1 LAIVAFHHAAAGEL
15 IQSGVNGMLAR
26 THSALDFEMGVQTL
40 LNNQALMQHVAH
52 QACLSARALSWRMIV
67 ERTEGVFH
75 HVMHQHSQSFSH
87 HSTPVTA

>member
-1 LAIVAFHHAAAGEL
+1 L

-26 THSALDFEMGVQTL
+26 THSSLDFEMGVQTL
-40 LNNQALMQHVAH
+40 LNNQALMQYVAE

-75 HVMHQHSQSFSH
+75 RVMHQHTQSFTQH
-87 HSTPVTA
+87 AAPATA